1 MHRGKINWI
10 VARILGYESFEKEMG
25 YSEDEAEW
33 CRKNKRSLWKTMVE
47 NGHLYATD
55 PLIVRTYIRKDP
67 FISIMGEKTPASI
80 GVWMG
85 IMMIDEYMKKHP
97 DMTIEDLLAKTDY
110 HQMLVET
117 DFKP

>member
-1 MHRGKINWI
+1 MRLNGAGKTKEVCGRQWLKMVIYMLPI
-10 VARILGYESFEKEMG
+10 ILLYVLIYARI
-25 YSEDEAEW
+25 
-33 CRKNKRSLWKTMVE
+33 
-47 NGHLYATD
+47 
-55 PLIVRTYIRKDP
+55 PL
-67 FISIMGEKTPASI
+67 FLGEKTPASI